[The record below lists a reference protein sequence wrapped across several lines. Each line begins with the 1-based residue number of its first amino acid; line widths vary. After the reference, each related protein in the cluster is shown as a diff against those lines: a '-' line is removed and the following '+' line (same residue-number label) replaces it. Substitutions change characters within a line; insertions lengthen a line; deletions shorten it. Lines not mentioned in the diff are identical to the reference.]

1 MQNQKDSKRFSR
13 KVIKIEPS
21 GSFFFTRVNYVYYYG
36 ILLKGGFVMT
46 RKQIDASR
54 EIRLWIIQ
62 VIMPATALVMA
73 IPETRNAMIDGFQNA
88 KRSVKSMFQKP

>member
-1 MQNQKDSKRFSR
+1 
-13 KVIKIEPS
+13 
-21 GSFFFTRVNYVYYYG
+21 
-36 ILLKGGFVMT
+36 MT

-88 KRSVKSMFQKP
+88 KRSVKNMFQKPYRLSPRALSFLSSRKIHLLL

>member
-21 GSFFFTRVNYVYYYG
+21 GSFFFVRELNIFYYG
-36 ILLKGGFVMT
+36 TYFKGGFVMT

-88 KRSVKSMFQKP
+88 KRSVKSMFQKS

>member
-1 MQNQKDSKRFSR
+1 MFFLFSR
-13 KVIKIEPS
+13 EL
-21 GSFFFTRVNYVYYYG
+21 NEYYYG
-36 ILLKGGFVMT
+36 TYFKGGFVMT

-62 VIMPATALVMA
+62 VIMPATALAMA

-88 KRSVKSMFQKP
+88 KRSVKSMFQKS